1 MSNFAC
7 QILQHMNEPE
17 IRKADVTTKLEL
29 PMFEGL
35 EAGFPSPAADYQHE
49 TLDFNRDFIVHPE
62 STFYIRVKGDSMK
75 DAGIFEGDLCVI
87 DRSEEPQHGNVVA
100 AYINGGF
107 TVKYLDTSTRENG
120 YIRLVPAN
128 ENYKPF
134 IVDSSDDF
142 TVWGK
147 VIFTIRDWRK
157 SHCLP

>member
-1 MSNFAC
+1 MQVENHN
-7 QILQHMNEPE
+7 IMKEPE

-35 EAGFPSPAADYQHE
+35 VAGFPSPAADYQHE
-49 TLDFNRDFIVHPE
+49 SLDFNRDFIAHPE

-75 DAGIFEGDLCVI
+75 DAGIFDGDLCLI
-87 DRSEEPQHGNVVA
+87 DRSEEPSHGNVVA

-107 TVKYLDTSTRENG
+107 TVKYLDTSTRDKG

-128 ENYKPF
+128 EEFKPF
-134 IVDSSDDF
+134 IIDASDEF

-157 SHCLP
+157 SFCLP